1 MVPQMGNEG
10 TIANSSEDERRIMTT
25 VIQKNVMRKVSSALF
40 GLILLCF
47 FLPFINVTCNR
58 MKVTSVTGFQMVT
71 GATVKQQKGKA
82 EPLAIL
88 VFVSAI
94 AGLGLSFFKGRNA
107 TIAVVTAAAVGLI
120 LMLLLKF
127 KIDSYALRAVKE
139 GRGMVGVE
147 YNIAFWGSVLLFLA
161 AAGLSGFVFFQNWG
175 RKNALDD

>member
-1 MVPQMGNEG
+1 
-10 TIANSSEDERRIMTT
+10 
-25 VIQKNVMRKVSSALF
+25 
-40 GLILLCF
+40 
-47 FLPFINVTCNR
+47 
-58 MKVTSVTGFQMVT
+58 MVT

-127 KIDSYALRAVKE
+127 KIDNYALRAVKE